1 MKNSPKSAIAKDVE
15 DSCHLFKQLPKSTM
29 YRVSALPTSHHSWN
43 QALDV
48 ESHNR
53 QDSEHSEIPKKGKQ
67 AAQGEQ
73 NCGLKL
79 GIIWY
84 SCSAKNVLR
93 DGATR
98 RHQTRICQSP
108 SIPIG
113 GHNLAPR
120 GSIVC
125 IRCLESWCLVTSCY
139 IYCSFEKASEF
150 TSKSFAPHV
159 PRSGCQTVPSACFA
173 PQLCQKAK
181 HDLANQM
188 DPNWKARNCYS
199 TQDAPLSIQL
209 FHIRGE
215 IQVSG
220 NPDSSQTSIEVS
232 TMLIPKSSVFCS
244 FFLQEVSRINAVVH
258 TKADGKWTIPKKMVP
273 CLKSHH

>member
-1 MKNSPKSAIAKDVE
+1 
-15 DSCHLFKQLPKSTM
+15 
-29 YRVSALPTSHHSWN
+29 
-43 QALDV
+43 
-48 ESHNR
+48 
-53 QDSEHSEIPKKGKQ
+53 
-67 AAQGEQ
+67 
-73 NCGLKL
+73 
-79 GIIWY
+79 
-84 SCSAKNVLR
+84 
-93 DGATR
+93 
-98 RHQTRICQSP
+98 
-108 SIPIG
+108 
-113 GHNLAPR
+113 
-120 GSIVC
+120 
-125 IRCLESWCLVTSCY
+125 LVTSCY

>member
-1 MKNSPKSAIAKDVE
+1 M
-15 DSCHLFKQLPKSTM
+15 
-29 YRVSALPTSHHSWN
+29 
-43 QALDV
+43 
-48 ESHNR
+48 
-53 QDSEHSEIPKKGKQ
+53 
-67 AAQGEQ
+67 
-73 NCGLKL
+73 
-79 GIIWY
+79 
-84 SCSAKNVLR
+84 
-93 DGATR
+93 
-98 RHQTRICQSP
+98 
-108 SIPIG
+108 
-113 GHNLAPR
+113 
-120 GSIVC
+120 
-125 IRCLESWCLVTSCY
+125 VTSCY

-209 FHIRGE
+209 FHVRGE
-215 IQVSG
+215 IQVLG
-220 NPDSSQTSIEVS
+220 NPDSSQTSIEVCP
-232 TMLIPKSSVFCS
+232 LCSSPSPVFFSS

-258 TKADGKWTIPKKMVP
+258 TKVDGKWTIQKKLVP